1 MKPEQESL
9 DIIRDN
15 VNHVIELA
23 RIEYDHEGMRVLEIG
38 LLKGGAKDTFKHA
51 DVRTLD
57 IVEGADYK
65 VDLCS
70 YNDIVCEPD
79 LYGFDCIIC
88 TEVLEHTINPRGAVS
103 SIRTALLKRG
113 GKAYV
118 TTPFNF
124 RIHNPHRS

>member
-38 LLKGGAKDTFKHA
+38 LLKGGAKDTFKYA
-51 DVRTLD
+51 TVETLD

-65 VDLCS
+65 VDLCN
-70 YNDIVCEPD
+70 Y
-79 LYGFDCIIC
+79 
-88 TEVLEHTINPRGAVS
+88 
-103 SIRTALLKRG
+103 
-113 GKAYV
+113 
-118 TTPFNF
+118 
-124 RIHNPHRS
+124 